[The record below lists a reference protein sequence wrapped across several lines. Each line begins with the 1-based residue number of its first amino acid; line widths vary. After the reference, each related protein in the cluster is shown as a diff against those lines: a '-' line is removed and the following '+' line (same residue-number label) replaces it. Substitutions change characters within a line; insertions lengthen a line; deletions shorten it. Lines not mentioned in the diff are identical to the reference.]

1 MSSMATKKKPV
12 KKAPAKKA
20 APKKA
25 AAKKAAPKKVEPKT
39 EQVKVSIDTEVS
51 AVGTTSAPQDNAP
64 GIVVYAND
72 VKSKSLR
79 KRVLA
84 WFKN

>member
-1 MSSMATKKKPV
+1 MATKKKPV

-25 AAKKAAPKKVEPKT
+25 AAKKAAPKT
-39 EQVKVSIDTEVS
+39 EKVKVSIDTEVS

-79 KRVLA
+79 KRILA

>member
-1 MSSMATKKKPV
+1 MATKKKPV

-25 AAKKAAPKKVEPKT
+25 AAKKAAPKT
-39 EQVKVSIDTEVS
+39 EKVKVSIDTEVS

-64 GIVVYAND
+64 GVVVYAND

-79 KRVLA
+79 KRILA
-84 WFKN
+84 WFRN

>member
-25 AAKKAAPKKVEPKT
+25 AAKKAAPKT
-39 EQVKVSIDTEVS
+39 EKVKVSIDTEVS

-79 KRVLA
+79 KRILA

>member
-1 MSSMATKKKPV
+1 MATKKKTV

-25 AAKKAAPKKVEPKT
+25 TPKKTAPKKVAPKT
-39 EQVKVSIDTEVS
+39 EKVKVSIDTEVS
-51 AVGTTSAPQDNAP
+51 AVGVTSAPKDNAP
-64 GIVVYAND
+64 SVVVYANN
-72 VKSKSLR
+72 VKNKSLR
-79 KRVLA
+79 KRILA

>member
-1 MSSMATKKKPV
+1 MPSMATKKKPV

-25 AAKKAAPKKVEPKT
+25 AAKKAAPKT
-39 EQVKVSIDTEVS
+39 EKVKVSIDTEVS

-64 GIVVYAND
+64 GVVVYAND

-79 KRVLA
+79 KRILA

>member
-1 MSSMATKKKPV
+1 MATKKKPV

-25 AAKKAAPKKVEPKT
+25 AAKKAAPKT
-39 EQVKVSIDTEVS
+39 EKVKVSIDTEVS

-72 VKSKSLR
+72 VKNKSLR
-79 KRVLA
+79 KRILA
-84 WFKN
+84 WFRN

>member
-25 AAKKAAPKKVEPKT
+25 AAKKAAPKT
-39 EQVKVSIDTEVS
+39 EKVKVSIDTEVS

-64 GIVVYAND
+64 GVVVYAND

-79 KRVLA
+79 KRILA

>member
-1 MSSMATKKKPV
+1 MATKKKPV

-25 AAKKAAPKKVEPKT
+25 TPKKAVAKKVGPRPEDAARASET
-39 EQVKVSIDTEVS
+39 NVS
-51 AVGTTSAPQDNAP
+51 AVGITSTPKVDAP
-64 GIVVYAND
+64 GVVVYAND
-72 VKSKSLR
+72 VKNKSLR
-79 KRVLA
+79 KRILA